1 MNMAF
6 GRNQHDAGEVEGFDL
21 RLRREETC
29 FLRQRI
35 KLQDFYR
42 NQLQRQLQIVFNGV
56 INTLESSG
64 FNNNR
69 CIHQQ
74 SCGACILKQRAQA
87 IHAETGF
94 TRQER
99 GPLLL
104 REVGLQP

>member
-1 MNMAF
+1 M
-6 GRNQHDAGEVEGFDL
+6 QEKWKDL
-21 RLRREETC
+21 IFVFVKKRHVFYDREQSC
-29 FLRQRI
+29 
-35 KLQDFYR
+35 KDFYR